1 MKDNLGLLK
10 YARNTKSHSDFIG
23 RFEESIEKQM
33 RENQTQKIL
42 LHQLTFDNTNEDC
55 QSLI

>member
-1 MKDNLGLLK
+1 
-10 YARNTKSHSDFIG
+10 
-23 RFEESIEKQM
+23 M

-55 QSLI
+55 QSLIWPIRETDDIVEYVKAVIM